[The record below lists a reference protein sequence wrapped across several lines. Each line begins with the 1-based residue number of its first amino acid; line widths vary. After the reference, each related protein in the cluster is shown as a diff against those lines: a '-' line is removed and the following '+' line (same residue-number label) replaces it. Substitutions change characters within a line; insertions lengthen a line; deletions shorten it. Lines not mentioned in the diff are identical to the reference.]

1 VFFVGFVGNFNLKTY
16 IMALEEFE
24 KEQLSDRD
32 KNLIRMR
39 SISNLIIAFGFVF
52 IIKPTVLKNFFA
64 QRDPL
69 LMNIMAGICILY
81 GLFRIYRGYAQN
93 YFK

>member
-1 VFFVGFVGNFNLKTY
+1 
-16 IMALEEFE
+16 MALEEFE

-39 SISNLIIAFGFVF
+39 SISNYVMGVLIIAFGFVF

>member
-1 VFFVGFVGNFNLKTY
+1 
-16 IMALEEFE
+16 MALEEFE

-39 SISNLIIAFGFVF
+39 SISNYVMGVLIIAFGVVF
-52 IIKPTVLKNFFA
+52 IVKPAVLKNFFA

>member
-1 VFFVGFVGNFNLKTY
+1 
-16 IMALEEFE
+16 MALEEFE

-39 SISNLIIAFGFVF
+39 SISNYVMGVLIIAFGVVF
-52 IIKPTVLKNFFA
+52 IIKPNVLKKFFE

-93 YFK
+93 YFKN